1 MTKYAV
7 YGTVTISITMLVEAS
22 DETESIIKAESEY
35 PGLMNLVGNHSSPSF
50 HTERYF
56 STVSSWRVTFQVH
69 PSFALRGF
77 GFCSLFG

>member
-35 PGLMNLVGNHSSPSF
+35 PGLMNLVGNVVGSADSDICMIEAGDDIPEF
-50 HTERYF
+50 FTAEEMDD
-56 STVSSWRVTFQVH
+56 VE
-69 PSFALRGF
+69 
-77 GFCSLFG
+77 